1 MSKEEA
7 PISDR
12 FSSQALGPDSLHA
25 GPPDLALVVQ
35 DSSVFGEMERAI
47 V

>member
-1 MSKEEA
+1 MPKGEA
-7 PISDR
+7 PISDG
-12 FSSQALGPDSLHA
+12 FSSQALAPDSLHA

-35 DSSVFGEMERAI
+35 ESSVFGEVERAI